1 MLTPHPA
8 TGFAVP
14 LGLHWC
20 LAPRMAPVAQLGQ
33 DGHPVIGN
41 FLPPVGSVAR
51 IVRDP
56 LCASVVL
63 VAGHEQTHTCD
74 LLHDELALLSRY
86 FGAIGSSPMAR
97 AALKQRG
104 ALLIWFDPETI
115 WLAGPSG
122 KRGRPATVSDAA
134 IQACLTLK
142 ALFGLPLRQT
152 TGLVAS
158 LLALAAS
165 LLALAGR
172 DWAVPDFS
180 TLSRGPSGLSI
191 AIRYRPSTGALHIL
205 IDIEPASAT
214 GSGEPARDA
223 ARTSEPDPRW
233 PAYRQGWRRRCL

>member
-1 MLTPHPA
+1 M
-8 TGFAVP
+8 
-14 LGLHWC
+14 
-20 LAPRMAPVAQLGQ
+20 
-33 DGHPVIGN
+33 
-41 FLPPVGSVAR
+41 
-51 IVRDP
+51 
-56 LCASVVL
+56 CASVVL

-74 LLHDELALLSRY
+74 LPHDELALLSRY

-191 AIRYRPSTGALHIL
+191 AKLP
-205 IDIEPASAT
+205 
-214 GSGEPARDA
+214 GERVMARDFDRQVAELQIRAFAGSLGPVAFTRSLHEPLHGPRSA
-223 ARTSEPDPRW
+223 ANSTRGMTPFNKRENSTSD
-233 PAYRQGWRRRCL
+233 